1 MNIRTNKE
9 RKFVKTRKFKIKC
22 KHNTIKEMGVTTIMR
37 YLQGVQDYAAPKYRV
52 LCTTSLNDLPAK
64 DCEHFFKEQ
73 LLRIV
78 CRRM

>member
-1 MNIRTNKE
+1 
-9 RKFVKTRKFKIKC
+9 
-22 KHNTIKEMGVTTIMR
+22 MGVTTIMR